1 MNALRVLMVA
11 CLMCL
16 LPVVPASAALQAV
29 KVQPAQRQ
37 LLATQNNTFAVAW
50 QISATPGYSGG
61 VTSGAAQVINPATG
75 AVLATVGGP
84 LSRSGSGPFLLS
96 EFLDI
101 PQSSVQSWTR
111 SGIQRLLLVRIF
123 TGGTTVRGQM
133 TLNLASSALRAPRE
147 AGDGELQVQRL
158 SLSFLDNQ
166 RIKLVQPGTEL
177 KAKVLL
183 AYSGNGL
190 LEGRWQVAEPG
201 STEGR
206 PVYRTLSLVRSYL
219 GNTQQAQLN
228 SPLLP
233 TDKAGKYR
241 VRFCVSNRDQVALD
255 ELVLDSSC
263 PIDELTVETVY
274 EVLGGEDPSAQVI
287 LSAGPQSGD
296 VGASTRFHWR
306 GLPNAVIYQLQ
317 VFQSDREQSADP
329 AVLGESP
336 SFVAGMLLPAGTTET
351 SLPPLVRGK
360 LEPGRF
366 YLWRITAHDQA
377 GTLIGR
383 SREWRVRYQP

>member
-1 MNALRVLMVA
+1 MMTLQYALRNTLIEVG
-11 CLMCL
+11 
-16 LPVVPASAALQAV
+16 PGGALQ
-29 KVQPAQRQ
+29 PE
-37 LLATQNNTFAVAW
+37 LATEWAGNADSTVWTFK
-50 QISATPGYSGG
+50 
-61 VTSGAAQVINPATG
+61 
-75 AVLATVGGP
+75 
-84 LSRSGSGPFLLS
+84 
-96 EFLDI
+96 
-101 PQSSVQSWTR
+101 
-111 SGIQRLLLVRIF
+111 
-123 TGGTTVRGQM
+123 
-133 TLNLASSALRAPRE
+133 LRP
-147 AGDGELQVQRL
+147 DVK
-158 SLSFLDNQ
+158 FHD
-166 RIKLVQPGTEL
+166 
-177 KAKVLL
+177 
-183 AYSGNGL
+183 
-190 LEGRWQVAEPG
+190 G
-201 STEGR
+201 STF
-206 PVYRTLSLVRSYL
+206 
-219 GNTQQAQLN
+219 NAQAVVWNLDKLLN
-228 SPLLP
+228 SQAEQFDPKQAAPGRNRIP
-233 TDKAGKYR
+233 TVKAYK
-241 VRFCVSNRDQVALD
+241 V
-255 ELVLDSSC
+255 
-263 PIDELTVETVY
+263 IDELTVETVY